1 MSGTEHRRTAGHATA
16 AAWAVLVAM
25 GGTEMTFNVYH
36 SVHSGSLD
44 IALALLVGI
53 APVFAA
59 MCLSHIVAEG
69 DFGAGMKALTFLVM
83 LGAMGLSIGAVSSVI
98 KPVTGTAMSWLFGL
112 VLDAAALLALRVILS
127 ARTSRAAEA
136 TALETAEQRAGS
148 AAAEAGRLRL
158 ELAALRSD
166 ADQAAADS
174 AAAKAVLEADLIR
187 SRTQLEAVRE
197 AGPAVRSRRSAQA
210 GPKRTA
216 DRSGTAAKTGPGTAG
231 PDDVD
236 LEARALQLLAA
247 DLTMTGADL
256 ARELGISPG
265 YGRKLRRRL
274 TGDDGAAPVQDGPD
288 RTEAS

>member
-1 MSGTEHRRTAGHATA
+1 VNGTEHRTAGHATA

-44 IALALLVGI
+44 LALALLVGI

-69 DFGAGMKALTFLVM
+69 DSGTGMKALTFLVM
-83 LGAMGLSIGAVSSVI
+83 LGAMGLSIGAVSAVI
-98 KPVTGTAMSWLFGL
+98 KPVTGEAMSWLFGL
-112 VLDAAALLALRVILS
+112 VLDAAALLALRTILS
-127 ARTSRAAEA
+127 ARSKRMTEA
-136 TALETAEQRAGS
+136 TALESAEVRARE
-148 AAAEAGRLRL
+148 AASEAGGLRR

-166 ADQAAADS
+166 TAVAATES

-187 SRTQLEAVRE
+187 SRAQLEAVRE
-197 AGPAVRSRRSAQA
+197 AGPAGRSQRSAKA
-210 GPKRTA
+210 GPKRSS
-216 DRSGTAAKTGPGTAG
+216 DRSRTAPRTGAGTAG

-256 ARELGISPG
+256 ARELDISPG

-274 TGDDGAAPVQDGPD
+274 TGEDVAVQSGDDGRDED
-288 RTEAS
+288 